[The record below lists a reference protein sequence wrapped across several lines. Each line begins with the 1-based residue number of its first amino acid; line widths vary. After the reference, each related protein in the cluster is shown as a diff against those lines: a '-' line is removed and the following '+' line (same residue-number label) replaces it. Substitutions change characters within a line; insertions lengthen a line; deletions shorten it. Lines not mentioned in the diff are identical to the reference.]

1 MPGTTSENTIQF
13 YAKAIGLLLLL
24 LLMYAFYNVLGVFFG
39 IFTFAIIFAVA
50 FHSLFEKMVGW
61 FGKKRKIAGIVYGL
75 LLVAI
80 VAVPLIFLISWLTE
94 SLQAAQVFLKD
105 IEHQTIPPLPD
116 QVAGL
121 PVVGGKISA
130 FWVQLQANPKAAM
143 SSYEPQIAAFLQHL
157 LSSGAGIAGTSLEL
171 ILGIIISAVML
182 TGGAAGLQSLKAA
195 LHMLAG
201 KERGDEIVSA
211 SGKAINGVA
220 VGVMGSAFIQA
231 VVMFIALKIVGA
243 PMGAILTG
251 ITFLL
256 AVVQLGPLL
265 VAIPVTIWLASQGD
279 TGMAV
284 VMGIFTVVLFIIDN
298 VVKPILIGKSG
309 KLPIL
314 VLFLGVVGG
323 MAAWGFTGM
332 FKGAIILAVAYTLF
346 NSWFMTSP
354 KAQEAVSGS
363 ASPEDE
369 KG

>member
-1 MPGTTSENTIQF
+1 MPISTTETTKQF
-13 YAKAIGLLLLL
+13 YTYAIGLLLLL
-24 LLMYAFYNVLGVFFG
+24 LLMYAFYNVLSVFFG
-39 IFTFAIIFAVA
+39 IFSFAIIFAVA
-50 FHSLFEKMVGW
+50 FYGLFEKMVGW
-61 FGKKRKIAGIVYGL
+61 FGKKRKVAGFVYGL

-80 VAVPLIFLISWLTE
+80 VAVPLIYLISWITE
-94 SLQAAQVFLKD
+94 SLQTAQVFLSD
-105 IEHQTIPPLPD
+105 IEHQIIPPLPE

-121 PVVGGKISA
+121 PVVGEKISA
-130 FWVQLQANPKAAM
+130 FWVQLQANPKEAI
-143 SSYEPQIAAFLQHL
+143 SSYQPQIASFLQHM

-182 TGGAAGLQSLKAA
+182 TGGASAVLPLKAA
-195 LHMLAG
+195 LYVLAG
-201 KERGDEIVSA
+201 KERGDDIVIA
-211 SGKAINGVA
+211 SGRAINGVA

-231 VVMFIALKIVGA
+231 VVIFIALKIVGA

-256 AVVQLGPLL
+256 AVVQLGPML
-265 VAIPVTIWLASQGD
+265 VAIPVTIWLGSQGE

-284 VMGIFTVVLFIIDN
+284 VMGIFTVVLFVTDN

-323 MAAWGFTGM
+323 MTAWGFTGM

-346 NSWFMTSP
+346 NSWF
-354 KAQEAVSGS
+354 S
-363 ASPEDE
+363 ASKNAQAVVAVNASHDDM
-369 KG
+369 